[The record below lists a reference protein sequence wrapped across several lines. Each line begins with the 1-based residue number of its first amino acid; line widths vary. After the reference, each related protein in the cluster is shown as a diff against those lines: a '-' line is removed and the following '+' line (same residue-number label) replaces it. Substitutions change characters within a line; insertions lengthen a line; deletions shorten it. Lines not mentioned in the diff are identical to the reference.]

1 MRDATPNLAV
11 KRLAYG
17 QPLTFY
23 VEGQLI
29 LAPNSGSWPIAAP
42 PQHPPPLES
51 TPHRRKALHS
61 LGVPHAKAGAWA
73 ERVPLN
79 LIEIILAQGSPS
91 ATPCP

>member
-1 MRDATPNLAV
+1 MARLNAT
-11 KRLAYG
+11 
-17 QPLTFY
+17 
-23 VEGQLI
+23 VECLCLNTASG
-29 LAPNSGSWPIAAP
+29 GSWPIAAP
-42 PQHPPPLES
+42 PQPPPPLES

-61 LGVPHAKAGAWA
+61 LGVPHAEAGAWA